1 MPDRTL
7 ESMLVQLSATRRHY
21 VAAAIVA
28 ASILCVAIL
37 AWPNARVQSAVV
49 PAFMPAFGTSI
60 VLTEG
65 LTAFL
70 LWTQFRV
77 SGLAFWARMAGAYAF
92 AAVTAAIHLM
102 VYPGVFSGDG
112 LFDSGRQAAIWTWFL
127 WRVGYAVL
135 VVIAI
140 ARKSSRPT
148 ESYADRRWLGT
159 SAIVAPIVVSI
170 ALCTVAISAHGW
182 LPDLV
187 SGSRSGRHLLVGP
200 ISISVAALCGAALGY
215 HVVVTRLRTAVDL
228 FLAVALFAG
237 LMDVLLTLAAG
248 PRYSVGWYA
257 ARLASMV
264 SAGALLGALL
274 YETSTA
280 YQALADAHS
289 ALKEL
294 SVRDALTGVFNRAYF
309 DELFPRALA
318 LAGESGTP
326 LSVLLVDVDRFK
338 SYNDERGHLA
348 GDACL
353 RQVAQTLQEKLQHP
367 GGFVARYGGEEFA
380 IVLPGCEPRTGMQV
394 AERLRKAVSE
404 TGMPAVAKGQSY
416 ERRVT
421 VSVGH
426 GSSKSQPDFD
436 PSTLLS
442 SADGAL
448 YRAKTLGRNRV
459 EDEIM
464 NDVLQMTGEGLGR
477 Q

>member
-1 MPDRTL
+1 
-7 ESMLVQLSATRRHY
+7 MLVQLSATRRHY
-21 VAAAIVA
+21 VAAAIAA
-28 ASILCVAIL
+28 ASLLCVAIL
-37 AWPNARVQSAVV
+37 AWPSAKVQCTVV
-49 PAFMPAFGTSI
+49 QAFMPVFGTWT

-102 VYPGVFSGDG
+102 VYPDVFSSHG
-112 LFDSGRQAAIWTWFL
+112 LFDAGRQSAIWTWFL
-127 WRVGYAVL
+127 WRCGYALL
-135 VVIAI
+135 VVLAI
-140 ARKSSRPT
+140 TRRSSRPID
-148 ESYADRRWLGT
+148 SYADRKWHGT
-159 SAIVAPIVVSI
+159 AVIVAPVVISI
-170 ALCTVAISAHGW
+170 ALCAAAISAHGW

-187 SGSRSGRHLLVGP
+187 SGSRPGRHLSLGP
-200 ISISVAALCGAALGY
+200 ISISVAVFCAAALGY
-215 HVVVTRLRTAVDL
+215 HVAVTRLRTAVDL
-228 FLAVALFAG
+228 FLAVALLAG
-237 LMDVLLTLAAG
+237 LVDVVLTLAAG

-257 ARLASMV
+257 ARVASMV
-264 SAGALLGALL
+264 SAGALLGVLQ
-274 YETSTA
+274 YETSSA
-280 YQALADAHS
+280 YQALADAHC

-309 DELFPRALA
+309 DERFPRAVA
-318 LAGESGTP
+318 VASESGTP
-326 LSVLLVDVDRFK
+326 LSVLLVDVDHFK
-338 SYNDERGHLA
+338 AYNDERGHLA

-353 RQVAQTLQEKLQHP
+353 RQVAQTLQQKLQHP

-380 IVLPGCEPRTGMQV
+380 IVLPRCEPRAGMLV

-404 TGMPAVAKGQSY
+404 TSLPAAATGQSY
-416 ERRVT
+416 GGRVT

-426 GSSKSQPDFD
+426 ASSQSQSDPE

-459 EDEIM
+459 EDEVM
-464 NDVLQMTGEGLGR
+464 NEELRLTGEELGG